1 MDRYASR
8 KLWLALVTLASAS
21 WLAVEKVIES
31 GDWKAVV
38 IGVVGAYM
46 LGNVGSA
53 YVASKTSEPSA

>member
-1 MDRYASR
+1 MERYASR

-46 LGNVGSA
+46 VANVGSA
-53 YVASKTSEPSA
+53 FAQKADQ

>member
-8 KLWLALVTLASAS
+8 KLWLAVLTLGAAS

-46 LGNVGSA
+46 VANVGSA
-53 YVASKTSEPSA
+53 FAQKADQ

>member
-1 MDRYASR
+1 MERYASR
-8 KLWLALVTLASAS
+8 KLWLALVTLAASS

-46 LGNVGSA
+46 VANVGSA
-53 YVASKTSEPSA
+53 FAQKADQ

>member
-46 LGNVGSA
+46 VANVGSA
-53 YVASKTSEPSA
+53 FAQKADQ